1 MALGADASDIRS
13 LVLGSGMTWTVIG
26 LALGL
31 GSAAL
36 MSRMLTSLLFET
48 SPFDPLTFVA
58 GPIVFLAVA
67 VVACVVPARKAAG
80 IDPTEALRSD

>member
-1 MALGADASDIRS
+1 MALGADSADIRT
-13 LVLGSGMTWTVIG
+13 LVLRRGMTWTVIG

-48 SPFDPLTFVA
+48 SPFDPLSFVA

-67 VVACVVPARKAAG
+67 VVACVIPARKAAG
-80 IDPTEALRSD
+80 IDPVVALRSD